1 MVAGT
6 DYGHNDI
13 GSELAV
19 HSAIRS
25 RSDIADTSARNIV
38 DTNARRLCGVPD
50 TFRPAPEIK
59 NNPAVFDLP
68 HVHSASTGDR
78 GALVTSPRQRP
89 ARSRSTTKSQ
99 AAAGARLPRYFRSG
113 LRHLVIHVGP
123 VGLPC
128 SLRVS
133 AMALL
138 IQSLHQRRRQGRGNH
153 ICHRNPC
160 PGRYR
165 ICPPRSDNLRR
176 AGNFVARSRAQRT
189 RTPSCGDSCD

>member
-25 RSDIADTSARNIV
+25 RPDIADTSARNIV

-59 NNPAVFDLP
+59 NIPAVFDLP

-89 ARSRSTTKSQ
+89 ARLRSTTKSQ

-128 SLRVS
+128 SSSCFGYGAAYSVTTSPASPGPR
-133 AMALL
+133 
-138 IQSLHQRRRQGRGNH
+138 QSHLSQESLSGPVQ
-153 ICHRNPC
+153 
-160 PGRYR
+160 
-165 ICPPRSDNLRR
+165 NLP
-176 AGNFVARSRAQRT
+176 AS
-189 RTPSCGDSCD
+189 